1 MGSTAALPDS
11 RKSPNVVSLSDSGS
25 KVIATE
31 HATLVLHAC
40 PGEYRPIC
48 RVGQRQRETSGVSEG
63 IRAAGRGDVDCVV
76 RLVADAYQPY
86 VGRIGR
92 RPAPLDADYE
102 ALVAAGKVWV
112 ATRCGDLVGVMVLE
126 QRADHLFIENVA
138 VAPSAQGEG
147 IGGQLL
153 AFAEDQAR
161 AAGLRGLR
169 LYTNERMVEN
179 LAYYPRRG
187 FAETHRA
194 SSEGFARV
202 YFTKTLPA
210 SPSGGRRSAAG
221 GVATASGEPKM
232 VESFE
237 VGELTARRVCEA
249 DLEGMCRLDS
259 DPETMATLGGPRP
272 TEVTASHL
280 RYDLDQW
287 STRGYGMYTL
297 VTDAGEV
304 AGRVGLRSAALL
316 DRAEI
321 EVGYSLLPRW
331 WGRGIATAAV
341 RQLAALAAHATLA
354 NSIVATV
361 EERNAASVRVLEKA
375 SFTYERDLERAGEVM
390 SLYRRPLSLAA
401 RGEGPGTITADGCA
415 VDLYA
420 SLPPDDR
427 VGLIH
432 ARIPEKATVLDLGCG
447 AGALAEPLSA
457 LGHPVTG
464 VDNSPEMLAHL
475 HQAEGVLADIASLD
489 LARRFDVVVLASNLV
504 NQPDPLARSQL
515 LRVGAAHLESGGRLL
530 LEWMP
535 PSRFGRW
542 VAGRSHPG
550 SIGEVATELTV
561 HAYDGELLS
570 ATITYDLDER
580 RWSQH
585 FTVRRL
591 ELDALESDLRDA
603 GLRLREQFGPTG
615 TWLEAIPAVQRP

>member
-1 MGSTAALPDS
+1 M
-11 RKSPNVVSLSDSGS
+11 
-25 KVIATE
+25 
-31 HATLVLHAC
+31 
-40 PGEYRPIC
+40 
-48 RVGQRQRETSGVSEG
+48 
-63 IRAAGRGDVDCVV
+63 
-76 RLVADAYQPY
+76 RLVVDAYQPY

-102 ALVAAGKVWV
+102 ALVAAGEVWV

-126 QRADHLFIENVA
+126 QRADHCLIENLA

-161 AAGLRGLR
+161 AAGLRELR

-187 FAETHRA
+187 FAETRRA
-194 SSEGFARV
+194 SSAGFDRV
-202 YFTKTLPA
+202 FFTKTLPA
-210 SPSGGRRSAAG
+210 SPARGRRSGAG
-221 GVATASGEPKM
+221 RVATVSKPSRM
-232 VESFE
+232 PVSLE
-237 VGELTARRVCEA
+237 VGELTGRRVCEA

-272 TEVTASHL
+272 ADVTASHL

-304 AGRVGLRSAALL
+304 AGRVGLRSTTLL

-331 WGRGIATAAV
+331 WGRGIATVAV
-341 RQLAALAAHATLA
+341 RQIAALAAHSTLA
-354 NSIVATV
+354 DSIVATV
-361 EERNAASVRVLEKA
+361 EAGNAAPVRVLGKA
-375 SFTYERDLERAGEVM
+375 GFAYERDLERAGEVM
-390 SLYRRPLSLAA
+390 SLHRRPLSLAA
-401 RGEGPGTITADGCA
+401 WGEGTGPITADGCA

-432 ARIPEKATVLDLGCG
+432 ARIPEKASVLDLGCG
-447 AGALAEPLSA
+447 TGALAEPLSA
-457 LGHPVTG
+457 LGHPTTG
-464 VDNSPEMLAHL
+464 VDNTPEMLA

-504 NQPDPLARSQL
+504 NQPDPRARSQL

-530 LEWMP
+530 LEWTP
-535 PSRFGRW
+535 PSWFRRW
-542 VAGRSHPG
+542 VVGRSHPG

-561 HAYDGELLS
+561 HAYDGELLG
-570 ATITYDLDER
+570 ATITYALGER

-591 ELDALESDLRDA
+591 DLDALEADPQLDHDLPRRHRHPPT
-603 GLRLREQFGPTG
+603 LRPTPGARTGEQPG
-615 TWLEAIPAVQRP
+615 ARSA